1 MTTALK
7 ICIRF
12 SLLCIPFCLYLG
24 EIEDFNFFVMGLFMI
39 LFLGACVVPTCY
51 GIMISCVQRQYQN
64 SASSLGQIFF
74 NIFGYFMAPIA
85 SGYVIDL
92 YEDPLVGL
100 RWGFKLILWTNCIAV
115 FFLIIA
121 LFVAIDREDKA
132 LARRQARAISVED
145 EEGRKLKGDDSEPAS
160 TGSYI
165 DYSKGEI
172 LAESKRRRIKSFQY
186 VAGI

>member
-12 SLLCIPFCLYLG
+12 SFLCIPFCLYLG
-24 EIEDFNFFVMGLFMI
+24 EIEDFNFFIAGLWMV

-64 SASSLGQIFF
+64 SASSFGQIFF

-85 SGYVIDL
+85 SGYVIDM

-100 RWGFKLILWTNCIAV
+100 KWGFKLILWTNCIAV
-115 FFLIIA
+115 FFLIVA
-121 LFVAIDREDKA
+121 LFVAISKEDAA
-132 LARRQARAISVED
+132 LAKKRARKIIVED
-145 EEGRKLKGDDSEPAS
+145 EEGYKLKAGEESEPAS
-160 TGSYI
+160 AGSFI
-165 DYSKGEI
+165 D
-172 LAESKRRRIKSFQY
+172 
-186 VAGI
+186 